1 MFTRKIV
8 LLAISL
14 LSIVFVFATDAYHE
28 WMFVKILGPGFSIFD
43 QIQNTES
50 EHRMAARF
58 GISYSIYRNI
68 RSTIN
73 RLEPNSATV
82 LLPPK
87 GYLKDRKLGVAFEM
101 VEPAVFY
108 YFTGLNGV
116 DVNSPDLSRAGWA
129 IEVVNREVGVRKIS
143 RKEER
148 DSLIAIFKK
157 YQN

>member
-8 LLAISL
+8 LLAIAI
-14 LSIVFVFATDAYHE
+14 LSICFVFATDAYHE
-28 WMFVKILGPGFSIFD
+28 WMFVKILGPGFNILD
-43 QIQNTES
+43 QVGNTET
-50 EHRMAARF
+50 EHRMTARF
-58 GISYSIYRNI
+58 GISYPIYRNI
-68 RSTIN
+68 RSTIS
-73 RLEPNSATV
+73 RMEPNNATV

-87 GYLKDRKLGVAFEM
+87 GYLKDRKLAVAFEI

-129 IEVVNREVGVRKIS
+129 IDVINREVGVRKLA

>member
-8 LLAISL
+8 LLAISI
-14 LSIVFVFATDAYHE
+14 LSIVFVFSTDAYHE
-28 WMFVKILGPGFSIFD
+28 WMFVKILGPGFSILD
-43 QIQNTES
+43 QASNVTL

-68 RSTIN
+68 RTTIT
-73 RLEPNSATV
+73 RMEPNNATV

-87 GYLKDRKLGVAFEM
+87 GYLKDRKLAVAFEI

-129 IEVVNREVGVRKIS
+129 VDVVNREVGVRKFS
-143 RKEER
+143 RKEEK
-148 DSLIAIFKK
+148 DSLIAIYKK
-157 YQN
+157 FNN